1 MRVNVFLDGPTHE
14 LELLTFGKIKV
25 KLLNE
30 LEEAPMVLLPYNEVL
45 FGLELRVKR
54 KVYKKKIEMS
64 QPNNSNRVECCE
76 RQTEIDRISKLPW
89 GVLDSILVRLPI
101 EEAVK
106 TSVLSKEWRYKWL
119 TLSQFAFDSEC
130 IQYFREREAAAT
142 WDKIKKLVNRFLL
155 RRSDPT
161 WDEIKKLVN
170 GFLLSHSDTLVESFK
185 FAADIGPNN
194 SDLCQWLHFLSKKG
208 VKEFLLE
215 NYCRFSFK
223 LPSSLYTFRE
233 LRCLELMNC
242 TIKPPPLT
250 FDGFKFLATLYLY
263 EVSIDDDTL
272 ESLILCSPIL
282 ERLTLRTIQG
292 LKHLRIH
299 GPNLKY
305 LDLDL
310 DSNLKTVSFE
320 KILHLRTID
329 IGYIGSGNSR
339 EAVFSLLSAL
349 GCMSSLERLL
359 LSGYFLESLETC
371 LVESTFPAAYNHLR
385 DLRVRRVNFQR
396 LHEVEVFLSMLK
408 RFPNLEV
415 LKLSFQSTDGNE
427 NIEEFLEEQN
437 ASYISFKRLKAM
449 VMKYNKCK
457 AAGFEVL
464 KFLLAHAPMAPSKFE
479 VGSVTYTQPM
489 KANLAQDH
497 EPIWSLNFSNA
508 RYWVCGPDFMRF
520 PI

>member
-1 MRVNVFLDGPTHE
+1 
-14 LELLTFGKIKV
+14 
-25 KLLNE
+25 
-30 LEEAPMVLLPYNEVL
+30 
-45 FGLELRVKR
+45 
-54 KVYKKKIEMS
+54 MS

-282 ERLTLRTIQG
+282 ERLTLWTIQG

-359 LSGYFLESLETC
+359 LSGYFLE
-371 LVESTFPAAYNHLR
+371 
-385 DLRVRRVNFQR
+385 
-396 LHEVEVFLSMLK
+396 
-408 RFPNLEV
+408 
-415 LKLSFQSTDGNE
+415 FQSTDGNE

-489 KANLAQDH
+489 KANLAQVH
-497 EPIWSLNFSNA
+497 EPIWSLNFSHA
-508 RYWVCGPDFMRF
+508 RYWVCGPDLMRF